1 MQFAY
6 EAMRT
11 DGATVRDLIDATNSA
26 AAVDALRER
35 GLMVLRLAEQ
45 AQTAPAEQRPGL
57 LQSRGVSTRDLII
70 FTRQMKMLLEAGSP
84 VVPALEATEAQTAKP
99 VFREL
104 LRRLRQRV
112 EEGDSLAAALEPE
125 KKLFDPVFRTMIAAG
140 EATATLPQV
149 FGRLSALAQQ
159 RLQTQRMV
167 TGALI
172 YPCVLCLLLI
182 GVVSLLLFFVVPRFS
197 GLFAGLNRPMP
208 ALTQLLFFLSDWIRH
223 GWPYVLGALVFAVAW
238 LVIAFRTPA
247 VRTGLDQACL
257 QLPVVGP
264 LLVKLTFARIVRVW
278 AAMLRCHVPLLE
290 TIRQSRDAVRN
301 AAFLRL
307 IEQVEEAVSSG
318 GRMAQAI
325 GATKLADPIIVSAI
339 RTGEE
344 NGRLAEAVDFV
355 SDWLDEDNTVAV
367 QHVTRLAEPLLLAV
381 MGFVVGGVAM
391 ALFIPLFDMAT
402 AA

>member
-1 MQFAY
+1 
-6 EAMRT
+6 
-11 DGATVRDLIDATNSA
+11 
-26 AAVDALRER
+26 
-35 GLMVLRLAEQ
+35 
-45 AQTAPAEQRPGL
+45 
-57 LQSRGVSTRDLII
+57 
-70 FTRQMKMLLEAGSP
+70 
-84 VVPALEATEAQTAKP
+84 
-99 VFREL
+99 
-104 LRRLRQRV
+104 
-112 EEGDSLAAALEPE
+112 
-125 KKLFDPVFRTMIAAG
+125 
-140 EATATLPQV
+140 
-149 FGRLSALAQQ
+149 
-159 RLQTQRMV
+159 
-167 TGALI
+167 
-172 YPCVLCLLLI
+172 VLCLLLI

-223 GWPYVLGALVFAVAW
+223 GWPYVLGALVFAVAG

>member
-223 GWPYVLGALVFAVAW
+223 GWPYVLGALVFAVAG